1 MSEALEA
8 SKAATPST
16 PEEGHVEHEE
26 HEEHPN
32 YVGIAIVL
40 AIVTAVEVA
49 VPQFLDLERSLMV
62 TCLLVL
68 MFLKGAGVALYYMH
82 LRFDSRIFTSLL
94 VWPLVIATAMLIVF
108 LIIFRPILIPG

>member
-8 SKAATPST
+8 SKAATPSP
-16 PEEGHVEHEE
+16 PEEEHAEHEA
-26 HEEHPN
+26 HPP
-32 YVGIAIVL
+32 YIKIAIVL
-40 AIVTAVEVA
+40 AVVTAVEVA

-62 TCLLVL
+62 TCLLIL

-82 LRFDSRIFTSLL
+82 LQFDSRIFTSLL

-108 LIIFRPILIPG
+108 LIIFRPIVIPG

>member
-16 PEEGHVEHEE
+16 PEEGHEE

-40 AIVTAVEVA
+40 AVVTAVEVA
-49 VPQFLDLERSLMV
+49 VPQFLNLERSLMV
-62 TCLLVL
+62 TCLLIL

-108 LIIFRPILIPG
+108 LIIFRPVLIPG

>member
-16 PEEGHVEHEE
+16 PEDEHAEHEA
-26 HEEHPN
+26 HPN

-40 AIVTAVEVA
+40 AVITAIEVA
-49 VPQFLDLERSLMV
+49 VPQFLDLERSVMV
-62 TCLLVL
+62 TSLLIL

-82 LRFDSRIFTSLL
+82 LRFDSRIFSSLL
-94 VWPLVIATAMLIVF
+94 VWPLIVATAMLIVF
-108 LIIFRPILIPG
+108 LIIFRPVLIPG

>member
-1 MSEALEA
+1 MSEAVEA
-8 SKAATPST
+8 SKAAPPST
-16 PEEGHVEHEE
+16 PEEEHAEHEA
-26 HEEHPN
+26 HPN

-40 AIVTAVEVA
+40 AVVTAVEVA

-62 TCLLVL
+62 TCLLIL

-108 LIIFRPILIPG
+108 LIIFRPVLIPG